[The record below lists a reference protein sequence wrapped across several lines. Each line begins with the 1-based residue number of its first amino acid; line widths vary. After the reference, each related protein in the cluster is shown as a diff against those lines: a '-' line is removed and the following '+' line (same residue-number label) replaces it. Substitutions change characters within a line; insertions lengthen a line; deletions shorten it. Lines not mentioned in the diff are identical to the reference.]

1 MELANR
7 ITNLP
12 YYPPPPELLHP
23 LPPLPSPPR
32 KPLWSKSTGSAIPYD
47 LSTHIIPAAY
57 IRSSDT
63 IELPKIPSDLP
74 DSTTSK
80 EERGRMVKEAER
92 RLRELRAEEDMKDV
106 YGKGTGYER
115 VMWICLNRYYRRDS
129 SPSLSPPGRK
139 KDLTLFLAHAN
150 GFHKEV

>member
-1 MELANR
+1 M
-7 ITNLP
+7 
-12 YYPPPPELLHP
+12 
-23 LPPLPSPPR
+23 
-32 KPLWSKSTGSAIPYD
+32 
-47 LSTHIIPAAY
+47 
-57 IRSSDT
+57 
-63 IELPKIPSDLP
+63 ELPKIPSDLP

-129 SPSLSPPGRK
+129 SPSSSSPGRK
-139 KDLTLFLAHAN
+139 KGLTLFLAHAN